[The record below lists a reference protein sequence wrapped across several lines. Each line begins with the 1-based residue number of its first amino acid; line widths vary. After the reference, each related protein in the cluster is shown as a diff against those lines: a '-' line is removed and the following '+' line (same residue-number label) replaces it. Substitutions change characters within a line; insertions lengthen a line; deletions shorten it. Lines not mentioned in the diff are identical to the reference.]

1 MAFMLSPGASR
12 RALLAV
18 CLLAAPAAASAQSTN
33 VWPMPLPR
41 LEQPATAG
49 GASVEMTIQWN
60 VTGAAPN
67 AEPLPVDVAG
77 PPRND
82 FQVTTRRLVS
92 GGPVRQRDP
101 QLSEDDLVIVAV
113 SPQGTDL
120 GWQVVKDPSFVRAET
135 PGASGEL
142 QHQTLRRPEASF
154 IVTLPDQG
162 AGIAELRLLK
172 PRWTGSAYVLDPIG
186 SVSVPSGR

>member
-1 MAFMLSPGASR
+1 MPNIPAPGFSR
-12 RALLAV
+12 TALLIA
-18 CLLAAPAAASAQSTN
+18 CLLAAPSAASAQTSN
-33 VWPMPLPR
+33 VWPLPLPR
-41 LEQPATAG
+41 LEQRTTAG
-49 GASVEMTIQWN
+49 GASVEMTILWN
-60 VTGAAPN
+60 VTGAAAASDPQP
-67 AEPLPVDVAG
+67 ADVAG

-92 GGPVRQRDP
+92 GAPARQRDP

-135 PGASGEL
+135 PTASGEL

-154 IVTLPDQG
+154 IVTLPEQG
-162 AGIAELRLLK
+162 SGIAELRLLK
-172 PRWTGSAYVLDPIG
+172 PRWTGTAFVLDPIG
-186 SVSVPSGR
+186 SVTVPGGR